1 MPINIVTVYKRNNR
15 KATGKMSIIDAVGA
29 QGGKLFNRTLGR
41 LFGAG
46 LNKGAE
52 SPLNTSGEARWGSRD
67 SATDWRVKLTLP
79 SDNKGS
85 ELRSLFFSNDLM
97 APLADIGGIVFPL
110 TPSIILQHQAS
121 YNPLAVTHSNY
132 PFYAYQNSESSSFT
146 VIGDF
151 PVQNFQ
157 DARHWVATLHFLR
170 SVTKMF
176 FGSGA
181 NQGNP
186 PPVLKFNA
194 YGDNVF
200 KNVPVVATNFTVELT
215 SGVDYISTKEEQF
228 NSQGIDRGFGDGIDD
243 PDIDVL
249 AKNTSWAPTMSIFT
263 IQLQPVYSRNTIK
276 NFNMKDFVSG
286 NLNNY
291 GASGN
296 SEGIGFI

>member
-1 MPINIVTVYKRNNR
+1 MAEIPVWQNADGTGAPEGLE
-15 KATGKMSIIDAVGA
+15 KAKVWGKGAVSFIGSKFA
-29 QGGKLFNRTLGR
+29 R
-41 LFGAG
+41 LSGAG
-46 LNKGAE
+46 LSKGAE
-52 SPLNTSGEARWGSRD
+52 APLNTSGLARFSSRD

-79 SDNKGS
+79 QASDLRTSFFNS
-85 ELRSLFFSNDLM
+85 ELM
-97 APLADIGGIVFPL
+97 QPLRETGGILFPL

-132 PFYAYQNSESSSFT
+132 PFYAYQNSEVASFT
-146 VIGDF
+146 VVGEF
-151 PVQNFQ
+151 PVQNSD
-157 DARHWVATLHFLR
+157 DARNWIATLHFLR

-186 PPVLKFNA
+186 PPILKFNA

-200 KNVPVVATNFTVELT
+200 KNVPVVVTNFSVELT
-215 SGVDYISTKEEQF
+215 AGVDYISTTQGSQSRRQAIEQV
-228 NSQGIDRGFGDGIDD
+228 SGAERVALGLSD
-243 PDIDVL
+243 PQTT
-249 AKNTSWAPTMSIFT
+249 APTSWAPAMSIFT
-263 IQLQPVYSRNTIK
+263 MQLQPVYSRNTIK
-276 NFNMKDFVSG
+276 NFNMQDFVSG

>member
-1 MPINIVTVYKRNNR
+1 
-15 KATGKMSIIDAVGA
+15 MSIIDAVGKS
-29 QGGKLFNRTLGR
+29 GGNVFNRTLGR

-46 LNKGAE
+46 LSRGAE
-52 SPLNTSGEARWGSRD
+52 SPLNTSGEARWSSRD

-97 APLADIGGIVFPL
+97 APLGDTGGIVFPL

-132 PFYAYQNSESSSFT
+132 PFYAYQNSEVSSFT
-146 VIGDF
+146 VVGEF
-151 PVQNFQ
+151 PVQNSD
-157 DARHWVATLHFLR
+157 DARHWIATLHFLR

-186 PPVLKFNA
+186 PPILKFNA

-200 KNVPVVATNFTVELT
+200 KNVPVVVTNFSVELT
-215 SGVDYISTKEEQF
+215 AGVDYISTT
-228 NSQGIDRGFGDGIDD
+228 QGSVDRRNAIQQVSGAERVALGLSD
-243 PDIDVL
+243 PQSTVP
-249 AKNTSWAPTMSIFT
+249 TSWAPAMSIFT
-263 IQLQPVYSRNTIK
+263 MQLQPVYSRNTIK
-276 NFNMKDFVSG
+276 NFNMQDFVSG